1 MLGTPVSASEGA
13 RIAEPNKDTSLSSK
27 HEKLARFEA
36 VIVPHLDAAYNLA
49 RWLTRHEQNAEDV
62 VQEAYLRAYQYFDR
76 FQGEAGR
83 AWLLR
88 IVRNSCYTWLDHN
101 KPHQAALPL
110 NEEACEIASDSPD
123 PESALDA
130 NVDRQFVENA
140 LAELAPDLREV
151 IVLRELEQLS
161 YKEIAVVTEVP
172 MGTVMSRLSRG
183 RQQLHQVLVK
193 QLAGA
198 DDSRQPSL
206 RPTPIA
212 GMAARSANQSPGE
225 SRNAP

>member
-1 MLGTPVSASEGA
+1 
-13 RIAEPNKDTSLSSK
+13 
-27 HEKLARFEA
+27 

-88 IVRNSCYTWLDHN
+88 IVRNTCYTWLDHN
-101 KPHQAALPL
+101 KPHQSALPL
-110 NEEACEIASDSPD
+110 NEESREIASDSHD
-123 PESALDA
+123 PVSVLDA
-130 NVDRQFVENA
+130 NVDRQVVENA

-151 IVLRELEQLS
+151 IVLLELEELS

-193 QLAGA
+193 QMAGA

-206 RPTPIA
+206 KPTPIA
-212 GMAARSANQSPGE
+212 GMAARSANQSLGE

>member
-1 MLGTPVSASEGA
+1 
-13 RIAEPNKDTSLSSK
+13 
-27 HEKLARFEA
+27 
-36 VIVPHLDAAYNLA
+36 VILPHLDAAYNLA

-88 IVRNSCYTWLDHN
+88 IVRNTCYTWLDHN
-101 KPHQAALPL
+101 KPHQSALPL
-110 NEEACEIASDSPD
+110 NEESREIASDSPD
-123 PESALDA
+123 PVSALDA
-130 NVDRQFVENA
+130 NVDRQVVENA

-151 IVLRELEQLS
+151 IVLRELEELS

-193 QLAGA
+193 QMAGA

-206 RPTPIA
+206 KPTPIA
-212 GMAARSANQSPGE
+212 GMAAQSANQSPGE